1 MNAVL
6 PEAEA
11 SFLYS
16 SKYDMFDTAIMPGC
30 PAHWPEWTEAY
41 RLDDSQIAS
50 AYESIAPQLRAVIK
64 TGLALAHMYF
74 GEVTETRYDTVHN
87 HHLGFWRATR
97 MRPVPWAI
105 VAFTARYA
113 AAARL
118 AAACVAAML
127 GGVPLV
133 GAVCV
138 GGTPT
143 KEALVSLEL
152 SGVEDIFV
160 LNAAQFE
167 ALLSTTV
174 PAPGRLVLL
183 HTGELDM
190 VAEKF
195 RAQGMLCFEER
206 RMPLLALPEPDLFDN
221 AAISFAQAEAY
232 TSIRQNV
239 MPEKADA
246 VYLSPTKAH
255 AACMDWASAPPLLLT
270 PGCEGFWLHSGLTP
284 SSFHV
289 QTTAFGVL

>member
-1 MNAVL
+1 ML

-11 SFLYS
+11 SFLHS
-16 SKYDMFDTAIMPGC
+16 SKHDMCGTECMPGC

-41 RLDDSQIAS
+41 RPDDNQIAS
-50 AYESIAPQLRAVIK
+50 AYESIVPQLRAVIK

-74 GEVTETRYDTVHN
+74 GEVTETRCETVRN
-87 HHLGFWRATR
+87 HHLGFWRATH
-97 MRPVPWAI
+97 MRSVPWAI

-118 AAACVAAML
+118 AAACVAAQL

-160 LNAAQFE
+160 LNAAQLD
-167 ALLSTTV
+167 ALLATMV

-190 VAEKF
+190 IADTF

-206 RMPLLALPEPDLFDN
+206 RMPLLAMPEPNLFDST
-221 AAISFAQAEAY
+221 AISFAQAEAY
-232 TSIRQNV
+232 ASIRQKV

-246 VYLSPTKAH
+246 VYLSPKKAY
-255 AACMDWASAPPLLLT
+255 AVCMEGASAPPLLLT
-270 PGCEGFWLHSGLTP
+270 PGCEGFWLHPGLTP